1 MADTVQLGTDL
12 TAPSA
17 KIRNPV
23 LVVLF
28 TVITIGIYG
37 IYWWY
42 QINREMVDLG
52 RYRNADRLG
61 DNAFISLLAV
71 FPGSIII
78 VPAYVSLYNTV
89 QRIQRAQEVTAGEVT
104 LNGMIILWLIIASFF
119 IGITGL
125 IVPGYIQGELN
136 KAWIAVGAAGAPG
149 LQPPPPAPAAAT
161 EVAASPPPPDP
172 APPTPGT

>member
-1 MADTVQLGTDL
+1 MADKIQVGEGP
-12 TAPSA
+12 TAPTA
-17 KIRNPV
+17 KARNPIAV
-23 LVVLF
+23 AIF
-28 TVITIGIYG
+28 CVITLGIYG

-61 DNAFISLLAV
+61 DNAVLSLLAV
-71 FPGSIII
+71 FPGSLVII
-78 VPAYVSLYNTV
+78 PAYVSLYNTV
-89 QRIQRAQEVTAGEVT
+89 KRIQRAQEVTAGDVS
-104 LNGMIILWLIIASFF
+104 LNGMVILWLIIASFF

-125 IVPGYIQGELN
+125 FVPGYIQGELN

-161 EVAASPPPPDP
+161 EVAAPPPPADP